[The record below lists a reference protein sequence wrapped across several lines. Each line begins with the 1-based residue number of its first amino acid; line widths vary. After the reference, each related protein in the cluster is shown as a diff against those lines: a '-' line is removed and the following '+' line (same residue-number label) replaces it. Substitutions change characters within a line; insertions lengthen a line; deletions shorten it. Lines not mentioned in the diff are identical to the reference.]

1 MKLIR
6 LFSILG
12 FANCFRLLR
21 SIAKHGYTLMALLDA
36 VKNTSSY
43 LKDDK
48 QQLHYTELY
57 QQALA
62 LAAHLE
68 ETYKLKQNSKV
79 VLSCTNSIPFVK
91 ALFATS
97 GLGVELF
104 LLNPNQKQSYISSF
118 ISKKKID
125 LIIGNSANKDEFESL
140 NIPFFNCEKTFF
152 ATFQKTKIRRAK
164 SAIVILSSGSKGTPK
179 EEKRKVSVFN
189 FINPLLDIVY
199 KLELKKNQSVL
210 VSVPLFHGYG
220 LASLLLSLF
229 LKQQITVTPKFDA
242 TKTVSLLN
250 TTAIDCWIAV
260 PLMIQK
266 VFDSAHLQA
275 NVLKRCLSGGD
286 VLPISTIQKI
296 HATTTTKVY
305 NLYGTSETGVCTIA
319 THEDLIQ
326 YPATIGSKITGVQ
339 CKIVNTN
346 GNEIS
351 EGIGELVVCCKWVSD
366 ARSQNYVATGD
377 LVSCNAAGFYFYKGR
392 KDDLIV
398 VGGENMYPIELE
410 TIIYKYPNIEWVKVS
425 PFLDENQNTRVIAS
439 LALKNGMPFIE
450 SEFIHWLSTQTP
462 AYSIPKLIEIV
473 QEVDT
478 IKLM

>member
-1 MKLIR
+1 
-6 LFSILG
+6 
-12 FANCFRLLR
+12 
-21 SIAKHGYTLMALLDA
+21 
-36 VKNTSSY
+36 
-43 LKDDK
+43 
-48 QQLHYTELY
+48 
-57 QQALA
+57 
-62 LAAHLE
+62 
-68 ETYKLKQNSKV
+68 
-79 VLSCTNSIPFVK
+79 
-91 ALFATS
+91 
-97 GLGVELF
+97 
-104 LLNPNQKQSYISSF
+104 
-118 ISKKKID
+118 
-125 LIIGNSANKDEFESL
+125 
-140 NIPFFNCEKTFF
+140 
-152 ATFQKTKIRRAK
+152 
-164 SAIVILSSGSKGTPK
+164 
-179 EEKRKVSVFN
+179 
-189 FINPLLDIVY
+189 
-199 KLELKKNQSVL
+199 
-210 VSVPLFHGYG
+210 
-220 LASLLLSLF
+220 
-229 LKQQITVTPKFDA
+229 
-242 TKTVSLLN
+242 
-250 TTAIDCWIAV
+250 
-260 PLMIQK
+260 
-266 VFDSAHLQA
+266 
-275 NVLKRCLSGGD
+275 LSGGD

-351 EGIGELVVCCKWVSD
+351 EGIGELWVCCKWVSD

-425 PFLDENQNTRVIAS
+425 PFLDENQNTRVKAS
-439 LALKNGMPFIE
+439 LVLKNGMPFLE